1 MVEAETPM
9 ERFMKLEKIDAPH
22 KWMDNREHPV
32 KFVKFVKDLGDEA
45 LKIPS
50 TFVIP
55 YQSATFYELYDF
67 MDKLEF
73 DFKIY
78 PILNKAYWC
87 IEVKK

>member
-1 MVEAETPM
+1 MVENTPM

-22 KWMDNREHPV
+22 DWINKRSSPV
-32 KFVKFVKDLGDEA
+32 KFVKFVKDIEGESD
-45 LKIPS
+45 
-50 TFVIP
+50 FVIP
-55 YQSATFYELYDF
+55 YSSATFYELYDF